1 MPFDL
6 ITNSTVHEL
15 MQRLQQHMDVA
26 RSRMEHAQHNQAHY
40 ANQRRRDS
48 SFEEGE
54 MVWLSTQNLKLPADT
69 TRKLSTRYTG
79 PFKILEA
86 IGPVNYKL
94 DIPEEWIKKRVHPVF
109 HINLLKRHVPTI
121 DSEDNAEH
129 IADIEPSEQE
139 PEYEVDKI
147 IGKRLGKDKQM
158 EYLIL
163 WKGYPESEA
172 TWESSDVAQDLE
184 ALDEF
189 EDACR
194 VEDKER
200 SIRINKEYI
209 QEKWKKNHVINFIIS
224 LVPPN
229 EVNTTAA
236 ELAEL

>member
-1 MPFDL
+1 
-6 ITNSTVHEL
+6 
-15 MQRLQQHMDVA
+15 
-26 RSRMEHAQHNQAHY
+26 
-40 ANQRRRDS
+40 
-48 SFEEGE
+48 

-69 TRKLSTRYTG
+69 TRKLSTNTG
-79 PFKILEA
+79 PFKILEV

-129 IADIEPSEQE
+129 IVDIEPSEQE

-172 TWESSDVAQDLE
+172 TWESSDVVQDLK

-189 EDACR
+189 EDACG

-209 QEKWKKNHVINFIIS
+209 KEKWKKNHVIKFIIS
-224 LVPPN
+224 LAPPS
-229 EVNTTAA
+229 ELNTTAT
-236 ELAEL
+236 ELADKLKKHKI